1 MNSDVRKKVEAFFE
15 GRPERRFAKG
25 DMVAFAHEDH
35 SAVLYLREG
44 VVEQY
49 DITPEGNKV
58 TVNMFKPPAFFPM
71 SWALNGTRN
80 TYFFSALT
88 DIRAA
93 EASPEETKK
102 FLEENADVAVDLLS
116 RVYKGTDGLLRRLVL
131 ASSGLA
137 STRLIFELIIEA
149 YRFGTPQKDGRVLV
163 KVQRG
168 SLAARAGLARETVSR
183 ELHRL
188 EAAGLAELV
197 RGGVLVY
204 IETLEA
210 RLEFSI

>member
-102 FLEENADVAVDLLS
+102 FLEENESKCSL
-116 RVYKGTDGLLRRLVL
+116 GLN
-131 ASSGLA
+131 
-137 STRLIFELIIEA
+137 
-149 YRFGTPQKDGRVLV
+149 
-163 KVQRG
+163 
-168 SLAARAGLARETVSR
+168 VSCGQVNV
-183 ELHRL
+183 E
-188 EAAGLAELV
+188 
-197 RGGVLVY
+197 
-204 IETLEA
+204 
-210 RLEFSI
+210 